1 MYALRRIHN
10 PGSMRYQP
18 GRGRAGELLR
28 GGVPREDTLRKPRA
42 RAAQGGWDLLKGYC
56 RVFGPEDSPGPIYLI
71 LDEVQ
76 LVRDW
81 GRWVRRVSDSS
92 KHRIYVTG
100 STSET
105 TSREMVDAPRGR
117 NVNHTLFPFSF
128 REFLRTP
135 GIATPD
141 LRVFPYLEERGPS

>member
-1 MYALRRIHN
+1 M
-10 PGSMRYQP
+10 
-18 GRGRAGELLR
+18 
-28 GGVPREDTLRKPRA
+28 
-42 RAAQGGWDLLKGYC
+42 
-56 RVFGPEDSPGPIYLI
+56 YLI

-141 LRVFPYLEERGPS
+141 LRVFPYLEERGRILNTRYEAILYGDLNRRQYPRKACVWTTW